1 MATTT
6 PYLES
11 FLSGHHDVV
20 MGVTMTWTCSIVMF
34 LMIIICNISSVMSCI
49 MIKLTKQ
56 LTQMDKSDQD
66 KVHDLLQHVDHQEAS
81 QHQDLC
87 HRKSRVWKCSRFYRC
102 CSYLLVV
109 YNL

>member
-1 MATTT
+1 
-6 PYLES
+6 
-11 FLSGHHDVV
+11 
-20 MGVTMTWTCSIVMF
+20 
-34 LMIIICNISSVMSCI
+34 
-49 MIKLTKQ
+49 
-56 LTQMDKSDQD
+56 MDKSDQD

-102 CSYLLVV
+102 CSYLFVV